1 MSDQLDIFL
10 RDYLAASNNIHC
22 CVITPDPFD
31 PKNAVDAR
39 FFGSDWESAATWVR
53 TENGK
58 GRNAYWTSNLV
69 TPGLNRKPKKTDII
83 GIRVAHVDIDPP
95 KDNPAWDKQAA
106 LADLIAR
113 GAPSVVVSSG
123 AGWQALWWLTE
134 TTDIATI
141 EQINRGISDRF
152 DADHCWN
159 SDRLLRLPGTINH
172 PDKKKQALGRVPS
185 PAGLAVPFNGATYAP
200 AALLAAFP
208 ASPVAESHIE
218 ELSDGPCD
226 GYTGPANDEELI
238 RLMLSTKGSN
248 DALFGNKASFRDLW
262 TADPEAMKKF
272 FPSDSDE
279 FQHSDADL
287 ALLAHL
293 AFYTGRDARRMD
305 RLFRKSGLMRDKWD
319 RPSYRAITIGKALKG
334 SGAFYNVVRETR
346 PAPPAIL
353 PGLPGLPG
361 MTSVSLQADE
371 VGASED
377 QISQF
382 FVRTHS
388 ATIRYCPQTGEWL
401 RFDGAVWRRDH
412 TVRDDIRKTCADL
425 VERLPEISVAQ
436 RNKIRSLPTIRN
448 TQALAEANPQM
459 HVQLTEFDR
468 DPWSLNTPSGMID
481 LRTGIVRKATPEDR
495 FTQMT
500 AAAPSAEEDCPTWLR
515 FLHTTTG
522 GDSAMISY
530 LKRVVGYSLTGV
542 SAEHAVFVLHGH
554 GGNGKGVFMSTI
566 GSLLASYATTAA
578 TETFVN
584 TRNSQ
589 HLTFIASLK
598 GKRLVSVPEM
608 PDQVTW
614 NLGRIK
620 QISAGDPIQA
630 NSMRGDPFE
639 FAPTCKLLFACNE
652 PPSLTS
658 AGNDVRRRFNFLP
671 FTTTVTP
678 EQRDKHLVEKLRAE
692 WPGILRWALNGC
704 VEWQSLG
711 LQAPDAVLRATAEYI
726 DSEDVVGQWLEDV
739 STLDSTAVASNS
751 EIFGS
756 WTFWASSNGH
766 EVGNMRRLGKQLRKR
781 GLMESRSGATRGW
794 KGRSFR
800 PLPPPGDTSR
810 SFAAA

>member
-1 MSDQLDIFL
+1 MSDLLSFF
-10 RDYLAASNNIHC
+10 RDYLAPSQIHL
-22 CVITPDPFD
+22 VAIVPDSAD
-31 PKNAVDAR
+31 SSGVSGA
-39 FFGSDWESAATWVR
+39 FFGTDWQSA
-53 TENGK
+53 TEWASKQSANR
-58 GRNAYWTSNLV
+58 RNIYYSAPIV
-69 TPGLNRKPKKTDII
+69 TPGLGKKAKKTDIV
-83 GIRVAHVDIDPP
+83 GVRFAHVDIDPP

-113 GAPSVVVSSG
+113 GAPSVIISTG
-123 AGWQALWWLTE
+123 GGYQALWWLTE
-134 TTDIATI
+134 TTDIPTI
-141 EQINRGISDRF
+141 EQINRGIADRF
-152 DADHCWN
+152 SADRCWS
-159 SDRLLRLPGTINH
+159 SDHLLRVPGLMNY
-172 PDKKKQALGRVPS
+172 PDKRKQALGRVS
-185 PAGLAVPFNGATYAP
+185 VMASLAQPFNGAAYTP
-200 AALLAAFP
+200 AALLVAFP
-208 ASPVAESHIE
+208 AAPDIVGNAE
-218 ELSDGPCD
+218 ELPDGPCE
-226 GYTGPANDEELI
+226 GWTGPVDDAELI
-238 RLMLSTKGSN
+238 RLMLSSRGSN
-248 DALFGNKASFRDLW
+248 DVMFGNKASFRDLW
-262 TADPEAMKKF
+262 TGDVEALKKF
-272 FPSDSDE
+272 YPSDSDE
-279 FQHSDADL
+279 YGRSDADL
-287 ALLAHL
+287 ALMAHIC
-293 AFYTGRDARRMD
+293 FFSGRDAKRME
-305 RLFRKSGLMRDKWD
+305 RLFGMSALGKREKWTK
-319 RPSYRAITIGKALKG
+319 RPDYRSMTVGRALKG
-334 SGAFYNVVRETR
+334 SGSFYNVVRETR
-346 PAPPAIL
+346 TAAPATL

-388 ATIRYCPQTGEWL
+388 DTIRYCPQTGEWL

-468 DPWSLNTPSGMID
+468 DPWSLNTPSGVID

-500 AAAPSAEEDCPTWLR
+500 AVAPSAEEDCPTWLR

-530 LKRVVGYSLTGV
+530 LKRVVGYSLTGI

-620 QISAGDPIQA
+620 QISAGDPIQV
-630 NSMRGDPFE
+630 NSMRADPFE
-639 FAPTCKLLFACNE
+639 FTPACKLLFACNE

-704 VEWQSLG
+704 VEWQSVG

-739 STLDSTAVASNS
+739 STLDSMAVASNS

>member
-1 MSDQLDIFL
+1 MNEVETFL
-10 RDYLAASNNIHC
+10 REYLAATGSIHLLA
-22 CVITPDPFD
+22 ITNDP
-31 PKNAVDAR
+31 PEGSGVSGR
-39 FFGSDWESAATWVR
+39 FFGTDWQSAANWAA
-53 TENGK
+53 TENAK
-58 GRNAYWTSNLV
+58 QRNIHFSVAHIR
-69 TPGLNRKPKKTDII
+69 PGLDNKAKKTDIV
-83 GIRVAHVDIDPP
+83 GIRWAHVDIDPP
-95 KDNPAWDKQAA
+95 KDNPTWDKQAA
-106 LADLIAR
+106 IADLIAR
-113 GAPSVVVSSG
+113 GAPSLVTDSG
-123 AGWQALWWLTE
+123 GGIQGFWILSEA
-134 TTDIATI
+134 TDITTI
-141 EQINRGISDRF
+141 EQINRGICDRF
-152 DADHCWN
+152 NADRCWN
-159 SDRLLRLPGTINH
+159 SDRVMRLPGTINY
-172 PDKKKQALGRVPS
+172 PNAKKRGLGRVPTMS
-185 PAGLAVPFNGATYAP
+185 GLVQPFNGATYAP
-200 AALLAAFP
+200 LALLTAFP
-208 ASPVAESHIE
+208 AATIAEDVVE
-218 ELSDGPCD
+218 ELPDGPCE
-226 GYTGPANDEELI
+226 GYTGPADDAALI
-238 RLMLSTKGSN
+238 RLMLNSRGGLQ
-248 DALFGNKASFRDLW
+248 AMFGNKASFAELW
-262 TADPEAMKKF
+262 HGDEEALKKF
-272 FPSDSDE
+272 FPSGSSE
-279 FQHSDADL
+279 ADL
-287 ALLAHL
+287 ALMAHL
-293 AFYTGRDARRMD
+293 AFYSGRDAKRME
-305 RLFRKSGLMRDKWD
+305 RLFGMSALGKRDKWLARQD
-319 RPSYRAITIGKALKG
+319 YRTMTIGKALKG
-334 SGAFYNVVRETR
+334 STSFYNVVNTNAMVVQ
-346 PAPPAIL
+346 PQGL
-353 PGLPGLPG
+353 PGTGLPGLPG
-361 MTSVSLQADE
+361 MTSVGLEADE
-371 VGASED
+371 IGASED

-388 ATIRYCPQTGEWL
+388 NEIRYCPQTGEWL
-401 RFDGAVWRRDH
+401 RFDGSVWRRDY

-468 DPWSLNTPSGMID
+468 DPWSLNTPSGVID
-481 LRTGIVRKATPEDR
+481 LRTGIVRRSTPEDR

-500 AAAPSAEEDCPTWLR
+500 AVAPSDEEDCATWLR

-522 GDSAMISY
+522 GDGAMISY
-530 LKRVVGYSLTGV
+530 LKRVVGYSLTGI

-566 GSLLASYATTAA
+566 GGLLASYATTAA

-639 FAPTCKLLFACNE
+639 FTPTCKLLFACNE

-711 LQAPDAVLRATAEYI
+711 LLAPDAVLRATAEYI
-726 DSEDVVGQWLEDV
+726 DSEDVVGQWLADV
-739 STLDSTAVASNS
+739 STFDSTAVASNS

-756 WTFWASSNGH
+756 WSFWASSNGH

-794 KGRSFR
+794 KGRAFR
-800 PLPPPGDTSR
+800 PLPLPGDTSR

>member
-1 MSDQLDIFL
+1 MSDLEIFL
-10 RDYLAASNNIHC
+10 RDYLARSQIHL
-22 CVITPDPFD
+22 VSIRPDAPEER
-31 PKNAVDAR
+31 PTGR
-39 FFGSDWESAATWVR
+39 FFGTDWQGAADWAAAQ
-53 TENGK
+53 NPM
-58 GRNAYWTSNLV
+58 RNVYWTVNLV
-69 TPGLNRKPKKTDII
+69 PPGFSKNKPKKSDIV
-83 GIRVAHVDIDPP
+83 GIRCAHVDIDPP

-106 LADLIAR
+106 FADLIAR

-123 AGWQALWWLTE
+123 SGFQALWWLNE
-134 TTDIATI
+134 QTDVATI
-141 EQINRGISDRF
+141 EQINRGIADRF

-159 SDRLLRLPGTINH
+159 VDRLLRLPGTINH
-172 PDKKKQALGRVPS
+172 PDAKKQELGRVPVMAS
-185 PAGLAVPFNGATYAP
+185 LVQPFNNAVYAP
-200 AALLAAFP
+200 SALLNAFP
-208 ASPVAESHIE
+208 ASPVAETHIE
-218 ELSDGPCD
+218 ELPDGPCE
-226 GYTGPANDEELI
+226 GYTGPADDQSLI
-238 RLMLSTKGSN
+238 RLMLSSRGS
-248 DALFGNKASFRDLW
+248 AQTMSGNKASFSDLW
-262 TADPEAMKKF
+262 HGDEEALKKF
-272 FPSDSDE
+272 FPGPSE
-279 FQHSDADL
+279 ADL
-287 ALLAHL
+287 GLLAHL
-293 AFYTGRDARRMD
+293 AFFTGHDAKRME
-305 RLFRKSGLMRDKWD
+305 RLFGMSALGKRDKWLT
-319 RPSYRAITIGKALKG
+319 RPDYRAITIGKALKG
-334 SGAFYNVVRETR
+334 STAFYNVVKSA
-346 PAPPAIL
+346 PAMSAG
-353 PGLPGLPG
+353 PGLPGVGHLPSLPG
-361 MTSVSLQADE
+361 MTGIVLEADE

-382 FVRTHS
+382 FVRTH
-388 ATIRYCPQTGEWL
+388 ANKIRYCPETGEWL
-401 RFDGAVWRRDH
+401 RFDGSVWRRDH

-448 TQALAEANPQM
+448 TQTLAEANPRI

-468 DPWSLNTPSGMID
+468 DPWSLNTPSGVID
-481 LRTGIVRKATPEDR
+481 LRTGIVRSATPEDR

-500 AAAPSAEEDCPTWLR
+500 AVAPSDEEDCTTWLR

-530 LKRVVGYSLTGV
+530 LKRVVGYSLTGE
-542 SAEHAVFVLHGH
+542 STEHAVFVLHGH

-566 GSLLASYATTAA
+566 GGLLASYATTAA

-639 FAPTCKLLFACNE
+639 FTPTCKLLFACNE

-678 EQRDKHLVEKLRAE
+678 DQRDKHLVEKLRAE

-704 VEWQSLG
+704 VEWQTVG
-711 LQAPDAVLRATAEYI
+711 LQAPDVVLRATAEYI
-726 DSEDVVGQWLEDV
+726 DSEDVVGQWLADV
-739 STLDSTAVASNS
+739 STTDATAVASNS

-781 GLMESRSGATRGW
+781 GMMESRSGATRGW
-794 KGRSFR
+794 KGRSFK
-800 PLPPPGDTSR
+800 PLPLPGDTGR